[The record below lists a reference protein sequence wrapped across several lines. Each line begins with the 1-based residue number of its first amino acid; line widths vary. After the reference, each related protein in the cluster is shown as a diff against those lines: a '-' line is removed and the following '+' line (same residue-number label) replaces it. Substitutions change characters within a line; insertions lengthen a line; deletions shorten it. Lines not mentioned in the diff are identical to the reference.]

1 MVKLTN
7 KEVLK
12 MTLNQ
17 IEEIKSKI
25 EKNIGEKIIIVAKQ
39 GKRRIVTQ
47 KGIIM
52 NAYPGVFVV
61 KITDSNNNRIV
72 SYSYS
77 DILTKTVKLSVAN

>member
-1 MVKLTN
+1 
-7 KEVLK
+7 
-12 MTLNQ
+12 MTINQ

-25 EKNIGEKIIIVAKQ
+25 EKNIGEKIVIIAKQ

-61 KITDSNNNRIV
+61 KIIDSNNNRIV

-77 DILTKTVKLSVAN
+77 DILTKTVRLSIAN